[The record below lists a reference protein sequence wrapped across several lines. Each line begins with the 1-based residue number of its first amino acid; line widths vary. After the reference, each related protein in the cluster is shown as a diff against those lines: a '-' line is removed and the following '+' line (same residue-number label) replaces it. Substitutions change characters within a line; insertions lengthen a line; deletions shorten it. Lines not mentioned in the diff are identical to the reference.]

1 MTDGILTG
9 EGVLLD
15 ARPASFATRM
25 LAALLDVLVLLALL
39 FGLSLAGGV
48 VGAQLSPQAA
58 QALAVVVVV
67 TVVVLV
73 PTTVETLTRGRSL
86 GKLAAGIRVVR
97 DDGGP
102 VRFRHALIRAL
113 TGVGE
118 LWLSLGSVA
127 LITSLVND
135 KGKRVGDILAGTYA
149 VRVRGAAHPLPPV
162 TMPYGLSGWADA
174 ADMRRLP
181 DGLALSARQFLG
193 RAMRLHPASRVQM
206 GERLAAEMA
215 RYVAPSP
222 PPGTHPEAFL
232 AAVLAERRDREYAG
246 AAQAAQAAD
255 AEADLLQRL
264 PHAIPDPV
272 D

>member
-15 ARPASFATRM
+15 ARPASFATRL
-25 LAALLDVLVLLALL
+25 LAALLDVVVLVALTL
-39 FGLSLAGGV
+39 GLSLALGV
-48 VGAQLSPQAA
+48 VGAELGPQAG
-58 QALAVVVVV
+58 QALAVALVA
-67 TVVVLV
+67 TVMVLV

-86 GKLAAGIRVVR
+86 GKLAAGIRIVR

-102 VRFRHALIRAL
+102 VRFRQALIRAL
-113 TGVGE
+113 TGIGE

-127 LITSLVND
+127 LVTSLVND

-149 VRVRGAAHPLPPV
+149 VRVRGAARALPPV
-162 TMPYGLSGWADA
+162 AMPHWLAPWADA

-193 RAMRLHPASRVQM
+193 RATTLHPASRVQM
-206 GERLAAEMA
+206 GQRLAAEMA

-222 PPGTHPEAFL
+222 PPGIHPEAFL
-232 AAVLAERRDREYAG
+232 AAVLAERRDREYA
-246 AAQAAQAAD
+246 AAADAAEAAD
-255 AEADLLQRL
+255 AEASLVQRL

>member
-25 LAALLDVLVLLALL
+25 LAGLLDVLVLGILL
-39 FGLSLAGGV
+39 LGLSVVIGVLAPELG
-48 VGAQLSPQAA
+48 PQAG
-58 QALAVVVVV
+58 QALAVAAAA
-67 TVVVLV
+67 TVMVLV
-73 PTTVETLTRGRSL
+73 PVTVETLTRGRSL

-102 VRFRHALIRAL
+102 VRFRQALIRAL
-113 TGVGE
+113 TGIGE
-118 LWLSLGSVA
+118 LWLTFGSVA

-135 KGKRVGDILAGTYA
+135 HGKRVGDILAGTYA
-149 VRVRGAAHPLPPV
+149 VRVRGAARPLPPV
-162 TMPYGLSGWADA
+162 TMPYGLARWAEA

-193 RAMRLHPASRVQM
+193 RAATLHPASRVQM
-206 GERLAAEMA
+206 GQRLAGEVA

-232 AAVLAERRDREYAG
+232 AAVLAERRDREYA
-246 AAQAAQAAD
+246 AAAD
-255 AEADLLQRL
+255 AAEAAEVEAGLLQRL
-264 PHAIPDPV
+264 PHAIPDPA